1 VDTKRTRGKKKSMI
15 KRFKEV
21 QETIVKVDGKYK
33 LVSKK
38 GKNLGT
44 YDTKKDVIDREKQ
57 VQYFKHMKES
67 IIDIP
72 RRTYAPGVFDK
83 ANTDNPELKPSV
95 KKVN

>member
-1 VDTKRTRGKKKSMI
+1 MI

-44 YDTKKDVIDREKQ
+44 YDTKKDVIDR
-57 VQYFKHMKES
+57 
-67 IIDIP
+67 
-72 RRTYAPGVFDK
+72 
-83 ANTDNPELKPSV
+83 
-95 KKVN
+95 